1 MCIKCNERHDSTFVQ
16 SVGPKERHVYQVD
29 RLVVFSTQKSPKE
42 WHDYIL
48 VKRLDPKESHG
59 SFYWQ
64 FIEPNENHVR
74 NERHVS
80 LFKPGS
86 FFQRFGGNF

>member
-1 MCIKCNERHDSTFVQ
+1 MSRQTGCFQYTKNISKFGYD
-16 SVGPKERHVYQVD
+16 PKERH
-29 RLVVFSTQKSPKE
+29 
-42 WHDYIL
+42 DYTL

-64 FIEPNENHVR
+64 CIGPNESHVR

-80 LFKPGS
+80 LFKHKRVCNMLYVIYERPLTLEGWNVKM
-86 FFQRFGGNF
+86 FKV